1 MRLLGTLAV
10 LMACIIGTGFWLGCS
25 LETSADKLSYQIDK
39 VNAEIKRDCWEAA
52 VEENAKLEQAW
63 NGEAKWWPI
72 FLDHQE
78 MDNIEFCMARLKGY
92 INGQDY
98 SLSVGQL
105 SELKLMIQH
114 IPEKEAVNLKNIL

>member
-52 VEENAKLEQAW
+52 VEENAKLEQA
-63 NGEAKWWPI
+63 GMEKPSGGLF
-72 FLDHQE
+72 FL
-78 MDNIEFCMARLKGY
+78 IIRRW
-92 INGQDY
+92 I
-98 SLSVGQL
+98 
-105 SELKLMIQH
+105 I
-114 IPEKEAVNLKNIL
+114 